1 MYNKTF
7 KLDLEDLDIIE
18 RSLFD
23 MMNRSEDED
32 QIKKLYNLLGRLHQQ
47 KIWYRPKKDVYV
59 GG

>member
-23 MMNRSEDED
+23 MMNKCENED
-32 QIKKLYNLLGRLHQQ
+32 QIKKLHNLLGRLHQQ
-47 KIWYRPKKDVYV
+47 KVWYRPKKEVYV